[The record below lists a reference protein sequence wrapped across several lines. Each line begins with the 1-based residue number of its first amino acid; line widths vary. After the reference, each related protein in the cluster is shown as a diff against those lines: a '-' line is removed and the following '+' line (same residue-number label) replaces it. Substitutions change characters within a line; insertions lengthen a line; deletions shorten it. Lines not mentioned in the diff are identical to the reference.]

1 MHLRGADTYPFNRSG
16 LDMTKT
22 PDMIYD
28 LTYTPC
34 RLKMA
39 QGQNQIGPLHWRACM
54 IVTRIVRVLIFKPP
68 FLGASYLSS
77 YFFFSGFSW
86 RKVPARPDETDR
98 PLWAC

>member
-1 MHLRGADTYPFNRSG
+1 
-16 LDMTKT
+16 MTKM
-22 PDMIYD
+22 PDTIYD

-34 RLKMA
+34 RLKMLEVR
-39 QGQNQIGPLHWRACM
+39 IKSVPPHWRACM
-54 IVTRIVRVLIFKPP
+54 IVTRIVRALIFEPP

-77 YFFFSGFSW
+77 YIFFSDFGW